1 MTIVYDGTFPRAYV
15 RVMGPG
21 MPDSQRA
28 HSPEQAA
35 SQRRMVRASLEAEHK
50 PDVHRRRYE
59 PGEAEEI
66 AVAAVVRE
74 ALWKVAT
81 RMEGDPTL
89 EQLVDEAA
97 MAAAKV
103 MMRAASSRDNGD
115 GTTTHTFVY
124 PAPDLRVVPEG
135 WRGRLA
141 NVERL
146 LDGLPLG
153 IEALTESESADLEAA
168 LAEVRSLLDM
178 E

>member
-28 HSPEQAA
+28 RVQASVDA
-35 SQRRMVRASLEAEHK
+35 ERR
-50 PDVHRRRYE
+50 PDVHRRRFK
-59 PGEAEEI
+59 PGEVEEI